1 MKKFFQKLI
10 IIVSILVGSLSISFA
25 QTDSATGK
33 IYFLGN
39 PKGFLEKY
47 RVIMDSKH
55 LCDLSVKHYF
65 VYNAQVG
72 EHFIAMDK
80 AEIKSNEIA
89 IIVEESKSYYIQFYS
104 QDSYGGREIVAKRI
118 PEDLAK
124 MILPSLKQEISCA
137 EKDAN

>member
-1 MKKFFQKLI
+1 MKIFFQRLI

-47 RVIMDSKH
+47 RVFMDSKH
-55 LCDLSVKHYF
+55 LCDLSGKHYF

-72 EHFIAMDK
+72 EHFIAMGK

-89 IIVEESKSYYIQFYS
+89 ILVEQGKPYYIQFYS
-104 QDSYGGREIVAKRI
+104 QDSYGGRAIVAKRI

-124 MILPSLKQEISCA
+124 MILPSLKQDVSCA
-137 EKDAN
+137 EKGSN